1 MLKSSVH
8 NPTAICCFVIGVEEE
23 KNSHRTLQ
31 SSFNFSW
38 KSLLKH
44 ELSWYLTCTYFI
56 LFVFVSVINPFYSL
70 AATAVKTLKN
80 DKFFAI
86 TCSLPFPINSTLY
99 TTHQIAMKTL
109 KMTNA
114 HMTQEHDNITYI
126 NTLYRLNISDLQ
138 LFIEIFSISTPK
150 MCMFFSLSLLL
161 LLTHFFCFLFP
172 L

>member
-1 MLKSSVH
+1 ML
-8 NPTAICCFVIGVEEE
+8 FVDGVEEE

-99 TTHQIAMKTL
+99 TTNQIAMKTL

-126 NTLYRLNISDLQ
+126 NILYRLNINDLQ
-138 LFIEIFSISTPK
+138 LFIYFFQFQLQKCVCFSHSHSCYFSHTFFVFFFHCENGKFIIFI
-150 MCMFFSLSLLL
+150 
-161 LLTHFFCFLFP
+161 
-172 L
+172 